1 MAQAAAMGLL
11 AVTLLASF
19 LLKVRY
25 KKQKA
30 SFKTG
35 FFRIRACRLCD
46 LNRNTVGGMAH
57 GIVWICI
64 DQTWFMQIR
73 FNFGKVTKSGNNY

>member
-1 MAQAAAMGLL
+1 MAQAAVMGLL

-35 FFRIRACRLCD
+35 FLEFERVAYAI
-46 LNRNTVGGMAH
+46 
-57 GIVWICI
+57 
-64 DQTWFMQIR
+64 
-73 FNFGKVTKSGNNY
+73 